1 MKDGDSIRF
10 GLCAIIHCNPSKP
23 VTKKYARGYNH
34 LYIFHSFVEKDPP
47 GLSSSDL
54 ELRSRIRELEHKK
67 VGILQERL
75 RLDRQLQ
82 NIEEEQHRMYVLST
96 ISLL

>member
-1 MKDGDSIRF
+1 M
-10 GLCAIIHCNPSKP
+10 
-23 VTKKYARGYNH
+23 
-34 LYIFHSFVEKDPP
+34 EKDPS

-67 VGILQERL
+67 VSILQERL

-96 ISLL
+96 LSLL